1 MYKVADFDTVGRM
14 PLRSRLVEAM
24 KACLRARGMT
34 YRALAAKLGVSEP
47 TVKRMFSRGTFT
59 LARIEQILEVIDLDL
74 QELARLAREGS
85 PQPNELS
92 HEQEAALAR
101 DERLFSVF
109 WLVQNEWSF
118 AGILDGFAISRA
130 QLTSS
135 YARLERLKLIRWG
148 PRERAQLLVRRDF
161 RWRDGGPVKKT
172 YGPRV
177 MGEFLDA
184 RFKAPLEFLRFE
196 SRVMSP
202 ESAAVLKRRLERV
215 VLDFNELAEVDSSV
229 PSGKRVGVALL
240 AACRPWEFS
249 IVNALKRRS

>member
-1 MYKVADFDTVGRM
+1 M
-14 PLRSRLVEAM
+14 PLRSRLVDAL
-24 KACLRARGMT
+24 KACLRARGLT
-34 YRALAAKLGVSEP
+34 YGELAAKLSISEA
-47 TVKRMFSRGTFT
+47 TVKRMFSRGSFT
-59 LARIEQILEVIDLDL
+59 LARIEQILEAIELDL

-85 PQPNELS
+85 PRPIELTS
-92 HEQEAALAR
+92 DQEAALAQ

-109 WLVQNEWSF
+109 WLVQNNWSF
-118 AGILDGFAISRA
+118 EEILAAFAISRA
-130 QLTSS
+130 QLTST

-148 PRERAQLLVRRDF
+148 PRERARLLVRRDF

-177 MGEFLDA
+177 MGEFLHA

-215 VLDFNELAEVDSSV
+215 VMDFNELAEVDSSV

-249 IVNALKRRS
+249 IVHALKRRT